1 MIFIQNKKKDK
12 TEQLQKNHN
21 HTYTNFFFN
30 STLEISDAQNYGHYS
45 TCARFKVESYD
56 L

>member
-1 MIFIQNKKKDK
+1 MIFIQTKKEKK
-12 TEQLQKNHN
+12 QNNYKKNHN

-45 TCARFKVESYD
+45 TCARFKVKSYD